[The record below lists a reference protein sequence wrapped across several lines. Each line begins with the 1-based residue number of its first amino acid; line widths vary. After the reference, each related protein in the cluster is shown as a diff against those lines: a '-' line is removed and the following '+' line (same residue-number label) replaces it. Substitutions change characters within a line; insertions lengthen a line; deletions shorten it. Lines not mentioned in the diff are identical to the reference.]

1 MLPQCTSIFSRTEIP
16 GDKMSYYDHSSIIN
30 KIFIAHFADRN
41 VIFID
46 VVVTVQFFIFRFLVF
61 VFSGLSS
68 LAFHPLP

>member
-1 MLPQCTSIFSRTEIP
+1 MLPQCTRIFSRTEIP

-46 VVVTVQFFIFRFLVF
+46 VVVTVQFFFSVFLF
-61 VFSGLSS
+61 LFSQDYHLLRSTLS
-68 LAFHPLP
+68 P

>member
-46 VVVTVQFFIFRFLVF
+46 VVVTVQFFFPVFLF
-61 VFSGLSS
+61 LFSQDYHLLRSTLS
-68 LAFHPLP
+68 P

>member
-1 MLPQCTSIFSRTEIP
+1 
-16 GDKMSYYDHSSIIN
+16 MSYYDHSSIIN